1 MGNKGYVTMAK
12 AHILGPIKIVVIM
25 NDCLP
30 VKCFKSFD
38 EKSKT
43 LQKVSASYAEDR
55 KILNDDFS
63 CTKTGNSLKMQE
75 NTKIL

>member
-1 MGNKGYVTMAK
+1 
-12 AHILGPIKIVVIM
+12 M
-25 NDCLP
+25 NDCLS

-38 EKSKT
+38 EKSNK
-43 LQKVSASYAEDR
+43 LQKVSASHAEDR
-55 KILNDDFS
+55 KMLNDDFS